1 MDTEDA
7 QTAKRYHYPL
17 KKALLKPR
25 IWALAFVYFGIIYGL
40 YAVGF
45 FLPTIIAG
53 FKDTYHTDFS
63 ILQQGLI
70 VAIPYA
76 FGGVAMVLWSR
87 HGDRTRERV
96 WHVAIP
102 AIIGG
107 IAIPIALYMSSP
119 LTAMIAVTI
128 CTMGICAALPTF
140 WPLPTM
146 FLSGAAA
153 AGGIA
158 LINSIGNTAGFFG
171 PYITGWLTDL
181 TGSEK
186 AGLWVVGIVMIVA
199 GFVAVSLK
207 AAPKA
212 DDEEALES
220 DLVGK
225 AA

>member
-1 MDTEDA
+1 
-7 QTAKRYHYPL
+7 
-17 KKALLKPR
+17 
-25 IWALAFVYFGIIYGL
+25 
-40 YAVGF
+40 
-45 FLPTIIAG
+45 
-53 FKDTYHTDFS
+53 
-63 ILQQGLI
+63 
-70 VAIPYA
+70 
-76 FGGVAMVLWSR
+76 
-87 HGDRTRERV
+87 
-96 WHVAIP
+96 
-102 AIIGG
+102 
-107 IAIPIALYMSSP
+107 
-119 LTAMIAVTI
+119 
-128 CTMGICAALPTF
+128 MGICAALPTF

-212 DDEEALES
+212 DDEEALET